1 MPSSGFPEMNHS
13 NVLKGRGFTLIELV
27 IVMAIIGI
35 LAAIAVPGYSQYV
48 VRGRLTEATGTLSAY
63 RLRMEQAYQDNGNY
77 GAAACS
83 LPMTATT
90 SFAYTCALTNGGQ
103 GFTARATGQGTVS
116 GYSFS
121 IDEQGVRQTLAF
133 PGVGTANCWMIR
145 AGSCS

>member
-1 MPSSGFPEMNHS
+1 MPSSGFPEMNHL

-90 SFAYTCALTNGGQ
+90 SFAYTCAVTNGGQ

>member
-1 MPSSGFPEMNHS
+1 MPLPGCPDMKHS
-13 NVLKGRGFTLIELV
+13 NAFNGRGFTLIELV

-77 GAAACS
+77 GAGACS
-83 LPMTATT
+83 LPMTSTT
-90 SFAYTCALTNGGQ
+90 TFAYTCAVTNGGQ

>member
-1 MPSSGFPEMNHS
+1 MSLLGCPVMKHS
-13 NVLKGRGFTLIELV
+13 NALKGRGFTLIELV

-83 LPMTATT
+83 LPMTSTT
-90 SFAYTCALTNGGQ
+90 TFAYTCAVTNGGQ

-121 IDEQGVRQTLAF
+121 IDEQGARQTLAF